1 MAEAKVTP
9 AHGAEQVRQLLDSPE
24 VRAFVRELDD
34 TRWTGRPGYG
44 NRALVGLA
52 LAKSVYCLPTWSRA
66 CRLVAEHDALR
77 AVLGGA
83 PSQQAAYRFTRR
95 LAEHRELL
103 GAALDAVVARLAVEM
118 PGYGDTLAIDGSDM
132 PAYAN
137 GQKYVR
143 KGGPLRERYSDPD
156 ASWGHRSAVSTR
168 AKGSFY
174 GFKLHAAICTT
185 TGLPVAWTVRTAK
198 DSEHPEVAAL
208 LDIAKGR
215 GVVPSVAVLDKG
227 YDSADIYAELIGRKI
242 RPVISLSQ
250 SLRVKRGEHLPPT
263 CGHGEWT
270 FAGADDKRQATKWRC
285 PTGACKPA
293 SLWRP
298 YSRLHPPIPHDS
310 ERWWG
315 FYRQRGA
322 VERGFGS
329 LKNEHGL
336 APLRV
341 RRIGRVR
348 LHADLT
354 ILTTLAAALARARA
368 VPLAA

>member
-1 MAEAKVTP
+1 VA
-9 AHGAEQVRQLLDSPE
+9 QVAALLDLPE
-24 VRAFVRELDD
+24 VRALVRALDD

-44 NRALVGLA
+44 NRAMVGLA
-52 LAKSVYCLPTWSRA
+52 LAKSVYCLPTWSRV

-77 AVLGGA
+77 AVIGGA

-95 LAEHRELL
+95 LAEHRDLL
-103 GAALDAVVARLAVEM
+103 DGALDAVVRAVAASV
-118 PGYGDTLAIDGSDM
+118 PGYGGTLALDGSDM

-174 GFKLHAAICTT
+174 GYKLHAAICTT

-208 LDIAKGR
+208 LDIAEGR
-215 GVVPSVAVLDKG
+215 GVVPAVAVLDKG
-227 YDSADIYAELIGRKI
+227 YDSEAIYAELVGRGI
-242 RPVISLSQ
+242 RPVISLAQ
-250 SLRVKRGEHLPPT
+250 SARVKRGAHLAPT
-263 CGHGEWT
+263 CEHGTWT

-293 SLWRP
+293 SVWRP
-298 YSRLHPPIPHDS
+298 YSRLHPPIPHDT

-315 FYRQRGA
+315 YYRQRCA
-322 VERGFGS
+322 VERGFGH
-329 LKNEHGL
+329 LKNERGL

-354 ILTTLAAALARARA
+354 ILTALAAALARARA

>member
-1 MAEAKVTP
+1 MAEANVTP
-9 AHGAEQVRQLLDSPE
+9 AHGAEQVRQLLDLPE
-24 VRAFVRELDD
+24 VGALVAALDE

-44 NRALVGLA
+44 NRAMVGLA

-77 AVLGGA
+77 SVIGGA
-83 PSQQAAYRFTRR
+83 PSQQAAYRFTKR
-95 LAEHRELL
+95 LLAHRDVLD
-103 GAALDAVVARLAVEM
+103 GALDAVVRAVTEGVL
-118 PGYGDTLAIDGSDM
+118 GYGETVAIDGSDM

-174 GFKLHAAICTT
+174 GYKLHAALCTT

-198 DSEHPEVAAL
+198 DHEHPEVTRL
-208 LDIAKGR
+208 LDIAGRR
-215 GVVPSVAVLDKG
+215 GVRPTVAVLDKG
-227 YDSADIYAELIGRKI
+227 YDSADIYAELVGRKI
-242 RPVISLSQ
+242 RPVISLTR
-250 SLRVKRGEHLPPT
+250 SLRVKAGAHLAPE
-263 CGHGEWT
+263 CGHGTWT
-270 FAGADDKRQATKWRC
+270 FGGADDKRRATKWRC
-285 PTGACKPA
+285 PTGECQPK
-293 SLWRP
+293 SLWRA

-322 VERGFGS
+322 VERGFGH
-329 LKNEHGL
+329 LKNERGL

-341 RRIGRVR
+341 RGLARVG
-348 LHADLT
+348 LHTDLT
-354 ILTTLAAALARARA
+354 VLTTLAAALARSRA
-368 VPLAA
+368 MPLAA

>member
-1 MAEAKVTP
+1 MAKAKVTP
-9 AHGAEQVRQLLDSPE
+9 AHGAEQVRRLLDSPE
-24 VRAFVRELDD
+24 VTALVRALDD
-34 TRWTGRPGYG
+34 ARWTGRPGYG

-52 LAKSVYCLPTWSRA
+52 LAKSVYCLTTWSRA

-77 AVLGGA
+77 AVIGGA

-95 LAEHRELL
+95 LEAHRDVFD
-103 GAALDAVVARLAVEM
+103 AVLDAVVRAVAVEV
-118 PGYGDTLAIDGSDM
+118 PGYGRTVAIDGSDVV
-132 PAYAN
+132 AYAN

-168 AKGSFY
+168 ARGSFY
-174 GFKLHAAICTT
+174 GYKLHAALCTT
-185 TGLPVAWTVRTAK
+185 TGLPVAWTIRTAK

-208 LDIAKGR
+208 LDIAERR
-215 GVVPSVAVLDKG
+215 GVVPAVGVLDKG
-227 YDSADIYAELIGRKI
+227 YDGENIYAELIDRGI
-242 RPVISLSQ
+242 RPVISLTQ
-250 SLRVKRGEHLPPT
+250 SARVKKGEHLPPE
-263 CGHGEWT
+263 CEHGTWT

-285 PTGACKPA
+285 PSGECKPA
-293 SLWRP
+293 SVWRP

-322 VERGFGS
+322 VERGFGR

-341 RRIGRVR
+341 RRIHRVR
-348 LHADLT
+348 LHTDLT
-354 ILTTLAAALARARA
+354 ILTTLASALAQARA